1 MTTKA
6 WGDFRYFLH
15 LFMCLLGSGLRLHLY
30 SLTAKGQ
37 QQSRELIF
45 KGGFHRRVGVT
56 FAARKGSEKEKARRS
71 LSSPAMC
78 LDRADSAKALF
89 PPPQCSWS
97 GGSGEG
103 RKPGDHQFLGQTQ
116 TLQKN
121 ILKENGFPEN
131 CLHIQRTYEGGSETV
146 WQTAAVAA
154 APSPIFYER
163 R

>member
-1 MTTKA
+1 MIVRNQSEETSATS
-6 WGDFRYFLH
+6 RIH
-15 LFMCLLGSGLRLHLY
+15 LRAVCMCLLGSGLRLHLY

-89 PPPQCSWS
+89 PPLPPPQCSWS
-97 GGSGEG
+97 GGSGESRG
-103 RKPGDHQFLGQTQ
+103 TVSFLDRNQFPRKMPSKKISSLKNIFTFNRHTWVARKPSGRQQQ
-116 TLQKN
+116 
-121 ILKENGFPEN
+121 
-131 CLHIQRTYEGGSETV
+131 
-146 WQTAAVAA
+146 
-154 APSPIFYER
+154 
-163 R
+163 